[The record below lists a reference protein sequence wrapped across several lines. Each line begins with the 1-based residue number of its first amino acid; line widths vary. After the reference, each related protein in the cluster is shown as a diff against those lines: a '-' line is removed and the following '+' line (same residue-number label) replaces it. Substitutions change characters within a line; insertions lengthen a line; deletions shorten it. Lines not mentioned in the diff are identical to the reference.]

1 MSAVSRLNPLTPAK
15 AGVQHWIPAC
25 AGMSGLILFAV
36 IFALAPVDVLA
47 QGSPFGAGPKAAPA
61 PDGIIGWIFAEQ
73 ARFFRSLSAAIRA
86 AKADGT
92 AAWGLFW
99 LSFLYG
105 IFHAAGP
112 GHGKAVISAYL
123 LADGSTIPRGI
134 ALSALSAIAQAITA
148 IVLVGIAALILGAT
162 ARAMGEAV
170 RMLELGAY
178 AVIVLFGLTLAW
190 RKGRVLAQAL
200 SARRALP
207 AQAGHEHA
215 RHHDHHHHDGHVHD
229 EHCGHS
235 HGPEPQELAG
245 KDWLKRGLGAVA
257 AVGMRPCSGAILVL
271 VFTLSQGI
279 FWAGVAATFAMAA
292 GTAITVA
299 AIAVLAVGAKGVAAR
314 LASGGNGTG
323 AIAVRGLEFMAA
335 LGIIAI
341 GVLLF
346 SGLLASERMFP
357 A

>member
-1 MSAVSRLNPLTPAK
+1 MVQAR
-15 AGVQHWIPAC
+15 GVLA
-25 AGMSGLILFAV
+25 LILLGCAAFFF
-36 IFALAPVDVLA
+36 IAPDVLA
-47 QGSPFGAGPKAAPA
+47 QGSPFGGGAPA
-61 PDGIIGWIFAEQ
+61 PASSGGIMGWILTEQ
-73 ARFFRSLSAAIRA
+73 ARFFRSLSAAIRE

-92 AAWGLFW
+92 AVWGLFW

-148 IVLVGIAALILGAT
+148 VVLVGVAALILGAT

-170 RMLELGAY
+170 RILELGAY
-178 AVIVLFGLTLAW
+178 AIIVLFGLMLAW
-190 RKGRVLAQAL
+190 RKGRAL
-200 SARRALP
+200 MNAFAARRSVP
-207 AQAGHEHA
+207 VHEGHDNHHA
-215 RHHDHHHHDGHVHD
+215 HDHAHHHNHDHGHVHD

-235 HGPEPQELAG
+235 HGPEPLKLSG
-245 KDWLKRGLGAVA
+245 KDWLKRGLGAVV
-257 AVGMRPCSGAILVL
+257 AVGLRPCSGAILVL

-279 FWAGVAATFAMAA
+279 FWAGVASTFAMAA

-299 AIAVLAVGAKGVAAR
+299 AIAILAVGAKGVATR
-314 LASGGNGTG
+314 LAGGGNGAG
-323 AIAVRGLEFMAA
+323 MIAVRGLEFVAA
-335 LGIIAI
+335 IAI
-341 GVLLF
+341 IFVGVLLF
-346 SGLLASERMFP
+346 TGMLASERMFP

>member
-1 MSAVSRLNPLTPAK
+1 MPRVR
-15 AGVQHWIPAC
+15 GVLAFILLGA
-25 AGMSGLILFAV
+25 AAILLFA
-36 IFALAPVDVLA
+36 APDVLA
-47 QGSPFGAGPKAAPA
+47 QGSPFGAAAPA
-61 PDGIIGWIFAEQ
+61 PAPAPGGLMGWVFTEQ
-73 ARFFRSLSAAIRA
+73 ARFFRALSAAIRE

-92 AAWGLFW
+92 AVWGLFW

-123 LADGSTIPRGI
+123 LADGSTIPRGV
-134 ALSALSAIAQAITA
+134 ALSVLSAIAQAITA
-148 IVLVGIAALILGAT
+148 IVLVGVAALILGAT

-170 RMLELGAY
+170 RVLELGAY
-178 AVIVLFGLTLAW
+178 AIIVLFGLTLAW
-190 RKGRVLAQAL
+190 RKGMALVHALA
-200 SARRALP
+200 ARRAVP
-207 AQAGHEHA
+207 AHAGHGHHA
-215 RHHDHHHHDGHVHD
+215 HDHAHHDHVHD

-245 KDWLKRGLGAVA
+245 KDWLKRGLGAVV
-257 AVGMRPCSGAILVL
+257 AVGLRPCSGAILVL
-271 VFTLSQGI
+271 VFALSQGI

-299 AIAVLAVGAKGVAAR
+299 AIAILAVGAKGIAAR
-314 LASGGNGTG
+314 LAGGGDRAG
-323 AIAVRGLEFMAA
+323 MIAVRGLEFVAA
-335 LGIIAI
+335 LAIILV

-346 SGLLASERMFP
+346 SGMLASERMFP